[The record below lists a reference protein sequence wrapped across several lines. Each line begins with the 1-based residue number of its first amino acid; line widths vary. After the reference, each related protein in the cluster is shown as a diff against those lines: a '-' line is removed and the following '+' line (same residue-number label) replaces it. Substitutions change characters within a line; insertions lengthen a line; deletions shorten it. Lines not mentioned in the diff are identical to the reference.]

1 MSGTL
6 AVPAGGAILSAH
18 LLPDGVVLSF
28 TAEVIAVVQLA
39 VEVRAGAAGIWEFG
53 LPGAETGIRGRLV
66 LSDSVGS
73 PQSEMAGGVEAS
85 TPSDFFFRSEEPIDI
100 RITFGYI
107 IFFSVSE
114 EVNVFEGC
122 ELIMS
127 TACVSPGEAPW
138 LVFTAEVERTP
149 CPDVFCTAAL

>member
-1 MSGTL
+1 
-6 AVPAGGAILSAH
+6 
-18 LLPDGVVLSF
+18 LPDGVVLSF

-73 PQSEMAGGVEAS
+73 PQSEIAGGVEAS
-85 TPSDFFFRSEEPIDI
+85 TPSDFFFRSDETTDI
-100 RITFGYI
+100 RITFGYRI
-107 IFFSVSE
+107 FSVSE

-122 ELIMS
+122 ELMS
-127 TACVSPGEAPW
+127 TACVTPGEAPW

-149 CPDVFCTAAL
+149 CPDVFFTAAL

>member
-1 MSGTL
+1 
-6 AVPAGGAILSAH
+6 
-18 LLPDGVVLSF
+18 LPDGVVLSF
-28 TAEVIAVVQLA
+28 TAEVVAVVQLA

-73 PQSEMAGGVEAS
+73 PQSAIAGGVEAS
-85 TPSDFFFRSEEPIDI
+85 KPSDFFFRSDEPIDI
-100 RITFGYI
+100 RITFGSI

-122 ELIMS
+122 ELMS
-127 TACVSPGEAPW
+127 TACVTPGEAPW